1 MAVRVQVLGTTLHL
15 RTNIPRDVLI
25 QIVRDVETRA
35 RQIMELT
42 RETNRMHVF
51 LITALNLALELYE
64 TRQTYRALSQTAGN
78 ILQELE
84 ACLGEEGRVDI
95 LTSSADET
103 NAPDETVPPAD
114 RPGSDDPES
123 TT

>member
-15 RTNIPRDVLI
+15 RTNIPRDVLM

-42 RETNRMHVF
+42 RETNRLHVL

-95 LTSSADET
+95 LTSSADEP
-103 NAPDETVPPAD
+103 NVADETPP
-114 RPGSDDPES
+114 PMES
-123 TT
+123 TNGDDSASAG